1 MHSVR
6 LLNSKERAKQKASFD
21 YLHWM
26 NYEHVDRNAK
36 IRYLIASSHYTHK
49 TIVIIINNHNKV
61 CPFFFFINVGQIIYF
76 LFPFVWQI
84 VTQSPENFMS
94 SLSVHELL

>member
-6 LLNSKERAKQKASFD
+6 LLNSKERAKQKAFFV

-36 IRYLIASSHYTHK
+36 IRYLIASFHHTHK
-49 TIVIIINNHNKV
+49 TVVIIIKNHAKSVHFFLHKCRVNN
-61 CPFFFFINVGQIIYF
+61 FFPVS
-76 LFPFVWQI
+76 LVWQI
-84 VTQSPENFMS
+84 VTQSPEIFMP
-94 SLSVHELL
+94 SLSIHELL